1 MNINVESR
9 MLDIKGYTKTTSEV
23 VPVKMNVVIESVGE
37 EVSYIHTPDKN
48 LELVEKTPESVIIIG
63 KCTYYIPDYIKEII
77 NNVAKG
83 LGRHICI
90 TDTIIHKC
98 IVSEL
103 ALTKEQML
111 ELLDTI
117 IEAVEKKQPEIR

>member
-9 MLDIKGYTKTTSEV
+9 MLNIKGYTKTTSEI
-23 VPVKMNVVIESVGE
+23 VPIKLQIVIESVGE
-37 EVSYIHTPDKN
+37 EISYIHTPNKS
-48 LELVEKTPESVIIIG
+48 LELVEKTPKSVIIIG

-77 NNVAKG
+77 TTAAKG

-98 IVSEL
+98 IVSEIS
-103 ALTKEQML
+103 LTKEQML

-117 IEAVEKKQPEIR
+117 IEAIEKKQPEIK